1 MSANKILEEISLQ
14 EQQLSKLIKYNDI
27 NIKNISLFEED
38 LNTFENEEILSMI
51 VLSKSNIDIELT
63 LQDIVLKKE
72 TNIIMKKNNYNLSTV
87 IEESLKTND
96 NEFLQ
101 KMKKLTTVTSLLIF
115 ISKIQ
120 NQKERYLE
128 IYEVYKI
135 KNANLEKQYDKLT
148 NLTTLAEK
156 LKKTTKTKSK
166 LQDLFSDLGI
176 R

>member
-38 LNTFENEEILSMI
+38 LNAFENEEILSMI
-51 VLSKSNIDIELT
+51 VLSKSNIEIELK

-72 TNIIMKKNNYNLSTV
+72 TNIIIKKNNYNLSSV
-87 IEESLKTND
+87 IEESLKTNN

-101 KMKKLTTVTSLLIF
+101 KMKKMTTITSLLIF

-128 IYEVYKI
+128 IYEVYKT
-135 KNANLEKQYDKLT
+135 KYADLEQQHDKLT
-148 NLTTLAEK
+148 NLTVLAEE